1 MVLSILTVDQ
11 SKCTKCGLC
20 AEVCPPRI
28 IELGANWPEMTLAE
42 RCIAC
47 GHCVA
52 ICPQA
57 ALDNEKNPLANQLPL
72 EKFPVIDSD
81 TAYKFL
87 RSRRSVRMYKKEPV
101 DHDTMLK
108 LLDIARF
115 AETAGNSQGLSYQVI
130 DDPEM
135 LQEIIKVTID
145 FLDRE
150 YKAGHSWAQRYGRYV
165 DMYRKEKRDTVL
177 RGAPTLVLALANEE
191 LMTAWDSARLSFAYV
206 ELFATTLGL
215 GTVWGGYVELCA
227 SSKYQP
233 FLDLLNLP
241 AGKKVCGAL
250 MVGYPKIKYQRLVDR
265 NPLQVTW
272 GRGDQQ

>member
-1 MVLSILTVDQ
+1 MSLLTVDRA
-11 SKCTKCGLC
+11 KCTKCGLC
-20 AEVCPPRI
+20 TEVCPPRI
-28 IELGANWPEMTLAE
+28 IDLVENGPEMTLAE

-52 ICPQA
+52 VCPTA
-57 ALDNEKNPLANQLPL
+57 ALDNDKNPLANQLPL
-72 EKFPVIDSD
+72 DKFPVIDAD

-101 DHDTMLK
+101 DRDTMMK

-130 DDPEM
+130 DDQET
-135 LQEIIKVTID
+135 LQKIIEVTVD
-145 FLDRE
+145 FLDMQ
-150 YKAGHSWAQRYGRYV
+150 YKEGHSWAQRYGRYV
-165 DMYRKEKRDTVL
+165 DMYRKTKRDTIL
-177 RGAPTLVLALANEE
+177 RGAPTLVLALANED
-191 LMTAWDSARLSFAYV
+191 LATAWDSARLSFAYV
-206 ELFATTLGL
+206 ELYATALGL

-233 FLDLLNLP
+233 FIDLINLP

-250 MVGYPKIKYQRLVDR
+250 MVGYPKVVYKRMVDR
-265 NPLQVTW
+265 NPLEVTW
-272 GRGDQQ
+272 GTGKK